1 LDEVDRM
8 SAPIV
13 WFEAL
18 GQHGDSL
25 HDFYT
30 EVLGWS
36 FDAKPPPPPVRP
48 ARRSAL
54 RPARWRP
61 VAQAKLDPP
70 WWVTF
75 YARVPDLGVAI
86 AKARSLGSKVLVPP
100 TPHGDTVIAVVSDPE
115 GHPVG
120 LCT

>member
-1 LDEVDRM
+1 M

-13 WFEAL
+13 WFEVL
-18 GQHGDSL
+18 GQHGDNL
-25 HDFYT
+25 QDFYA

-48 ARRSAL
+48 ARRGAL
-54 RPARWRP
+54 RAARWRSA
-61 VAQAKLDPP
+61 AQTKLDPP

-75 YARVPDLGVAI
+75 YARVPDLAVAI
-86 AKARSLGSKVLVPP
+86 TKARARGSKVLVPP
-100 TPHGDTVIAVVSDPE
+100 TVHGDTMIAVVSDPE
-115 GHPVG
+115 GHPLG